1 MIQQDKIN
9 HIKKEKIEN
18 GFIGSINIKNNKYI
32 FSDYNNT
39 IYNKLQ
45 YFYSMKKHNEHQY
58 DKLIE
63 LLKITNLED
72 IKIEI
77 LEKNIELD
85 GLEMCL
91 IKYLNLYDK
100 DVLLNYNDEYYA
112 KPEDIKKLNNL
123 LYILKNAK
131 K

>member
-1 MIQQDKIN
+1 
-9 HIKKEKIEN
+9 
-18 GFIGSINIKNNKYI
+18 
-32 FSDYNNT
+32 
-39 IYNKLQ
+39 
-45 YFYSMKKHNEHQY
+45 MKKHCEQKY

-77 LEKNIELD
+77 LKKNIELD
-85 GLEMCL
+85 GLEMSL
-91 IKYLNLYDK
+91 IKHINLYEK
-100 DVLLNYNDEYYA
+100 DILLNYNDEYYA

-123 LYILKNAK
+123 LYILKNSKNK